1 MERRDFDMATR
12 SKSILLPVQ
21 TRWRCTHWFGK
32 PPAPSYNSRVPPS
45 PPLRRLDQLLSACG
59 YCSRSEARLWVR
71 GGRILVG
78 GQPAKAFD
86 QKVRAADVL
95 ISGEPVDSPEGI
107 LVLLHKP
114 AGYVCSHDTKEGPR
128 AFDLVPPRWLKRNPP
143 VATVGRLDKDAT
155 GALVITDRGDLVHR
169 WTSPKHHVPKLYEVT
184 VDRDLDP
191 KLISVFDSG
200 EMRLDDE
207 PKPCLPAKL
216 ELVSAREARL
226 ELTEGKYH
234 QVKRMFA
241 SQGWTVT
248 RLHRS
253 RFGQFELGDLPV
265 GQWRRLELPA

>member
-1 MERRDFDMATR
+1 M
-12 SKSILLPVQ
+12 I
-21 TRWRCTHWFGK
+21 GK
-32 PPAPSYNSRVPPS
+32 PRSLSYHRRVPNPPS
-45 PPLRRLDQLLSACG
+45 LRRIDQLLSACG

-71 GGRILVG
+71 GGRILVN
-78 GQPAKAFD
+78 GQPAKTYD

-114 AGYVCSHDTKEGPR
+114 AGYVCSHDDKEGPR
-128 AFDLVPPRWLKRNPP
+128 VFDLLPARWLKRNPP
-143 VATVGRLDKDAT
+143 VTTVGRLDKDAT
-155 GALVITDRGDLVHR
+155 GALVITDQGELVHR
-169 WTSPKHHVPKLYEVT
+169 WTSPKKHVTKLYEVT
-184 VDRDLDP
+184 VDRDLDAA
-191 KLISVFDSG
+191 LIGTFASG
-200 EMRLDDE
+200 ELRLDDE
-207 PKPCLPAKL
+207 PKACLPAKL

-253 RFGQFELGDLPV
+253 RFGEFAVGDLPV
-265 GQWRRLELPA
+265 GQWRQLEWAG